1 MCQIDLEG
9 LNPLSRSI
17 SQDQEQDRAVV
28 TAPPYTEH
36 RQPRRLSVV
45 VLVLALPGLRR
56 AIPNIGQTVAMKT
69 LLLAL
74 LFGLNLLGTPA
85 MATEE
90 PPFTVKSAQ
99 GEFEVREYPALVAA
113 EVTVT
118 GDRKDASSKGFR
130 LLAGYIFGGNTRKQ
144 SIAMTAPVTQAATSE
159 KIAMTAP
166 VLQTG
171 SNGNWVI
178 RFIMPH
184 GSTLETLP
192 RPNNPNVNLV
202 AIPAAC
208 MAVVKFSGLARQ
220 DDVDVKTAALSRFVK
235 AQHLQPIGAP
245 SLAQYDPPWTLW
257 FMRRN
262 EVMVAVSR

>member
-1 MCQIDLEG
+1 
-9 LNPLSRSI
+9 
-17 SQDQEQDRAVV
+17 
-28 TAPPYTEH
+28 
-36 RQPRRLSVV
+36 
-45 VLVLALPGLRR
+45 
-56 AIPNIGQTVAMKT
+56 MKP

-74 LFGLNLLGTPA
+74 LFGLNLLGTPV

-99 GEFEVREYPALVAA
+99 SEFEVRDYPALVAA

-118 GDRKDASSKGFR
+118 GDRKQVSSKGFR
-130 LLAGYIFGGNTRKQ
+130 LLAGYIFGGNTRNQ

-171 SNGNWVI
+171 GNGSWVI

-192 RPNNPNVNLV
+192 RPNNPKVHLV
-202 AIPAAC
+202 AIPAVR

-220 DDVDVKTAALSRFVK
+220 DDVDTKTAALSRFVK
-235 AQHLQPIGAP
+235 AQHLQAIGPP

-262 EVMVAVSR
+262 EVMIPVSH

>member
-1 MCQIDLEG
+1 MK
-9 LNPLSRSI
+9 PLLF
-17 SQDQEQDRAVV
+17 V
-28 TAPPYTEH
+28 
-36 RQPRRLSVV
+36 
-45 VLVLALPGLRR
+45 
-56 AIPNIGQTVAMKT
+56 
-69 LLLAL
+69 L
-74 LFGLNLLGTPA
+74 LFGLNLLGTPV

-99 GEFEVREYPALVAA
+99 GEFEVRDYPALVAA

-118 GDRKDASSKGFR
+118 GDRKDAAGKGFR

-144 SIAMTAPVTQAATSE
+144 GIAMTAPVTQASVKAE

-171 SNGNWVI
+171 GNGSWVI
-178 RFIMPH
+178 RFIMPR

-192 RPNNPNVNLV
+192 RPNNPEVHLV
-202 AIPAAC
+202 TVAPAR

-220 DDVDVKTAALSRFVK
+220 DDVDANTAALLRFVK
-235 AQHLQPIGAP
+235 AQHMQAIGAS

-257 FMRRN
+257 FLRRN
-262 EVMVAVSR
+262 EVMIPISR

>member
-1 MCQIDLEG
+1 
-9 LNPLSRSI
+9 
-17 SQDQEQDRAVV
+17 
-28 TAPPYTEH
+28 
-36 RQPRRLSVV
+36 
-45 VLVLALPGLRR
+45 
-56 AIPNIGQTVAMKT
+56 MKP

-74 LFGLNLLGTPA
+74 LFGLNLLGTPV

-90 PPFTVKSAQ
+90 PKFTVKSAQ
-99 GEFEVREYPALVAA
+99 GEFEIRDYPALVAA
-113 EVTVT
+113 EVTVK

-130 LLAGYIFGGNTRKQ
+130 LLASYILGGNTRKQ
-144 SIAMTAPVTQAATSE
+144 SIAMTAPVTQAAATSE

-171 SNGNWVI
+171 GNGSWVI

-192 RPNNPNVNLV
+192 RPNNPQVHLV
-202 AIPAAC
+202 AIPPARI
-208 MAVVKFSGLARQ
+208 AVVKFSGLARQ
-220 DDVDVKTAALSRFVK
+220 DDVDAKTAALSRFVK
-235 AQHLQPIGAP
+235 AQHLQAIGPP

-262 EVMVAVSR
+262 EVMIPVSL

>member
-1 MCQIDLEG
+1 MSDDAGATLRHHG
-9 LNPLSRSI
+9 LQQP
-17 SQDQEQDRAVV
+17 
-28 TAPPYTEH
+28 H
-36 RQPRRLSVV
+36 RCSLGVV
-45 VLVLALPGLRR
+45 VLGLLDCRRALP
-56 AIPNIGQTVAMKT
+56 ITGQTDTMKP

-74 LFGLNLLGTPA
+74 LLGLNLLGSPV

-90 PPFTVKSAQ
+90 PPFTVKSAH
-99 GEFEVREYPALVAA
+99 GEFEVRDYPAVVAA

-118 GDRKDASSKGFR
+118 GDRKDAAGKGFR

-144 SIAMTAPVTQAATSE
+144 SIAMTAPVTQAAAGE

-171 SNGNWVI
+171 GDGRWVI
-178 RFIMPH
+178 RFIMPR

-192 RPNNPNVNLV
+192 RPNNPKVHLV
-202 AIPAAC
+202 AVPSAR

-220 DDVDVKTAALSRFVK
+220 DDVDAKTAALSQFVT
-235 AQHLQPIGAP
+235 AQHLRAIGAP

-262 EVMVAVSR
+262 EVMIPMAR